1 MGFGQIAPGA
11 GFAIG
16 PHYQRSDLLGGKL
29 TLSAGA
35 RGSVSE
41 SYLGR
46 VDLSLPKLFGD
57 RAFVKLSTLHRN
69 VSELAYYGPGPDS
82 QKSGRS
88 NYRLEDTNVELRPG
102 FRVQRFRAGMIGS
115 YLAINVGPGH
125 ASRYISTERQ
135 YGPELAPGIDRQTN
149 FWRGGG

>member
-1 MGFGQIAPGA
+1 MLVGWKHMIGKIRTLGA
-11 GFAIG
+11 GWLLLCGTWTHQAA
-16 PHYQRSDLLGGKL
+16 HAQSRSDLIGGKL

-46 VDLSLPKLFGD
+46 VDLSLPRLFGD

-69 VSELAYYGPGPDS
+69 VSEMAYYGPGPDS

-102 FRVQRFRAGMIGS
+102 F
-115 YLAINVGPGH
+115 
-125 ASRYISTERQ
+125 
-135 YGPELAPGIDRQTN
+135 
-149 FWRGGG
+149 